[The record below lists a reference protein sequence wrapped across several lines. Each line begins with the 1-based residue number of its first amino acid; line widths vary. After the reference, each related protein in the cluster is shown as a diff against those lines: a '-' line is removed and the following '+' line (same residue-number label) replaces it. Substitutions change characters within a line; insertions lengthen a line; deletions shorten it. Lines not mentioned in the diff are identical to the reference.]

1 MMKRIALTILFFYLK
16 LNIATAYNIFD
27 IQDDT
32 IQARHKVTLPQAHV
46 GSLEI
51 DTKLLDSYIR
61 LPDNQRQFYLEAR
74 NIFENNTEA
83 DFTHDEIVKIA
94 KKRNIPL
101 MGGPMLG
108 DLSSNSVSIW
118 VRPAAKKKYSIRV
131 TKTDGSDK
139 ITYDFTPSLA
149 GQEKRII
156 IENLQP
162 DTDYTYD
169 VFVKKKKIAN
179 GYFKTAPNA
188 GDKSPFK
195 VAFGS
200 CFHKIGLHN
209 PNLIHQILKSRPNAM
224 MLLGDIAVDDRR
236 NMFNMHLADYL
247 LRDVSKP
254 WRDLAS
260 AVPLY
265 TSWDDHD
272 YFDNDLGGIPEGFTE
287 EDRLT
292 VREIWNKNW
301 NNPQNDHESIYFNNQ
316 IGPVEIIMLD
326 TRSLRENDRR
336 GEYGAYLGLEQF
348 NWLKET
354 LKKSKAPFKVIS
366 SGTMWSDYISNGKDS
381 WGTWDKEARK
391 ELFDFIEKEKIA
403 GVLLIS
409 GDRHGARGFTI
420 PQASGFALY
429 EFQVATLGGVN
440 GPVAFAEDTTH
451 QLFGYLGMD
460 LHAFGEFVFY
470 TDEDDPKVEFRLI
483 DQYGKVMEE
492 ILIPYEKLKP

>member
-1 MMKRIALTILFFYLK
+1 MMKKIAASILIFYFK
-16 LNIATAYNIFD
+16 LNIVTAFHGID
-27 IQDDT
+27 VQTDT
-32 IQARHKVTLPQAHV
+32 IHARHKVSLSQAHV

-51 DTKLLDSYIR
+51 DTQLLDSYIR

-74 NIFENNTEA
+74 NVFENNPEA
-83 DFTHDEIVKIA
+83 DFTNGEIVKIA
-94 KKRNIPL
+94 KRHNIPL
-101 MGGPMLG
+101 MGGPLLG
-108 DLSSNSVSIW
+108 QLTSKGVSIW
-118 VRPAAKKKYSIRV
+118 LRPATKKKYSIKV
-131 TKTDGSDK
+131 SESDGTDIQTFD
-139 ITYDFTPSLA
+139 IIPSVP
-149 GQEKRII
+149 GRENRTI

-162 DTDYTYD
+162 DTDYTYE
-169 VFVKKKKIAN
+169 VFIQKKKIAN
-179 GYFKTAPNA
+179 GYFKTAPKA
-188 GDKSPFK
+188 GEAGSFK

-209 PNLIHQILKSRPNAM
+209 PNLIHQILKNRPNAM

-236 NMFNMHLADYL
+236 NSFNMHLADYL

-272 YFDNDLGGIPEGFTE
+272 YFDNDLGGVPEGFTE
-287 EDRLT
+287 EDRMMA
-292 VREIWNKNW
+292 REIWNKNW
-301 NNPQNDHESIYFNNQ
+301 NNPQRDNESIYFNTQ
-316 IGPVEIIMLD
+316 IGPVEVIMLD
-326 TRSLRENDRR
+326 TRSYRANDKR

-354 LKKSKAPFKVIS
+354 LKNSKAPFKVIS

-381 WGTWDKEARK
+381 WGTWDAKARQ

-420 PQASGFALY
+420 PQASGFELY

-440 GPVAFAEDTTH
+440 GPEAFAKDNTH

-470 TDEDDPKVEFRLI
+470 TDEGDPKVEFRLI

-492 ILIPYEKLKP
+492 ITVPYQKLKP